1 MESLIGRDIG
11 KYHIVEQLGTG
22 GMAVV
27 YKAFDT
33 SLERYVA
40 IKFIRRETIGE
51 QFYPDLLKRFAR
63 EAKVLAGLRH
73 PSIVTIYESGDYA
86 GSPFLVMEFIPCGA
100 LHPAGKIIPYQQ
112 AARLLLPVARAL
124 EYAHRRGV
132 IHRDLKPSNI
142 LIGEDGAPT
151 LSDFGI
157 AKILDGSEGGGDSA
171 LSHLTSTGLA
181 IGTPEYMAPEQWQ
194 GAPTA
199 QSDIYGLGIVFY
211 ELVTGRRPYTADTPA
226 AVMIKQV
233 TEPLPRPLSYV
244 PDLPEEV
251 EAVIFKTLALR
262 QENRYAS
269 MGEFAN
275 ALEKMVESTLPTL
288 SPSAQTAVDSH
299 LPNPAAP
306 PAVVAVSAS
315 PPSPVPPPPVFPA
328 VPANAPATA
337 TLTTPPQPQVTIPLT
352 KTPVPS
358 SASPSAHKPTPIPP
372 PNSTRTAAPPQTP
385 IPAAA
390 NRPSRPKNRT
400 RWWIGGAIGLMVLVS
415 ICIIGVLSAIAAS
428 SARRATST
436 PTQTSTPEMTATAV
450 TPTATTSATATE
462 TPIPTATETIVP
474 SATDAPTAAMT
485 ATPVPTTAPSATF
498 TPVPFRPTSTP
509 TKKPQ
514 ATLAPP
520 VATTA
525 APIIVAT
532 ATPPPIA
539 TPTIRSTPTP

>member
-112 AARLLLPVARAL
+112 AARLILPVARAL

-233 TEPLPRPLSYV
+233 TEPLPRPRSFV

-288 SPSAQTAVDSH
+288 SPSAETAVDSH

-315 PPSPVPPPPVFPA
+315 PPSPVPPPPVFPP

-358 SASPSAHKPTPIPP
+358 SASPSAQKPTPIPP
-372 PNSTRTAAPPQTP
+372 PNSTRTAVPPQTP
-385 IPAAA
+385 VPAAA
-390 NRPSRPKNRT
+390 NRPSRPANRI
-400 RWWIGGAIGLMVLVS
+400 RWWIGGGIGLVILVS
-415 ICIIGVLSAIAAS
+415 ICIIGALSAIAAS
-428 SARRATST
+428 ARRTTST

-450 TPTATTSATATE
+450 TSTATSSATATE
-462 TPIPTATETIVP
+462 TPIPTATETLVP

-485 ATPVPTTAPSATF
+485 ATLIPTTAPSATF

-514 ATLAPP
+514 PTLAPP

-525 APIIVAT
+525 VPIIVAT
-532 ATPPPIA
+532 ATSPPIA